1 MHTGVVMYSIKC
13 NTATIT
19 SPDLTSPVNVNIID
33 VDGTRFF
40 RPVKND
46 RKILRLLCPTCK
58 PSDESRPM
66 TKSTII
72 ETIIDMRNRLFAERV
87 STTRKQ
93 MRYGV
98 NTVRRQILELDD
110 VTTIDL
116 PSVGDISGIT
126 ARVMFEPPSVKTVAI
141 ELTNEVLTYLSSVIA
156 YQRERAVAQ
165 QQRRESVGGL
175 AAGVTAV
182 YKDGDIVKYRAQY
195 KYNDNGTKRVRNAY
209 FKTVDDDA
217 GAVDMAREFTVNGCR
232 ATGSVPSLDEA
243 SCGSDDGDDR
253 YASGVEH
260 RDGDACA
267 GGAVARTWDIFKS
280 RKTTSVEHSIV

>member
-1 MHTGVVMYSIKC
+1 
-13 NTATIT
+13 
-19 SPDLTSPVNVNIID
+19 
-33 VDGTRFF
+33 
-40 RPVKND
+40 
-46 RKILRLLCPTCK
+46 
-58 PSDESRPM
+58 
-66 TKSTII
+66 
-72 ETIIDMRNRLFAERV
+72 
-87 STTRKQ
+87 

-232 ATGSVPSLDEA
+232 ATGSVPSVDEA

-253 YASGVEH
+253 YDSGVEH